1 MLRYGKTWSML
12 KWEGSVVTHEVEDLI
27 NKGIA
32 AIDND
37 HAHLALVCFERA
49 AEMDRNP
56 TVSSG
61 LGYCLAAVR
70 GELDKGTAFCR
81 EAIAREPDNVFHY
94 RNLGRVL
101 LLAGNTYEALE
112 TFRTGLRIRK
122 DESIIRQMDAL
133 GTRKPPVFRFLSRK
147 HFLNKSVGFILTRL
161 GFR

>member
-1 MLRYGKTWSML
+1 MLEE
-12 KWEGSVVTHEVEDLI
+12 EGAVVTHEVEDLVI
-27 NKGIA
+27 KGLD
-32 AIDND
+32 AIDHD

-49 AEMDRNP
+49 AEIDGNNP
-56 TVSSG
+56 TVTSG

-70 GELDKGTAFCR
+70 GEVEKGTGLCR
-81 EAIAREPDNVFHY
+81 EAIDREPGNVFHY

-112 TFRTGLRIRK
+112 TFRAGLRLER
-122 DESIIRQMDAL
+122 DERIIRVMDSL
-133 GTRKPPVFRFLSRK
+133 GTRKPPVFKFLSRK